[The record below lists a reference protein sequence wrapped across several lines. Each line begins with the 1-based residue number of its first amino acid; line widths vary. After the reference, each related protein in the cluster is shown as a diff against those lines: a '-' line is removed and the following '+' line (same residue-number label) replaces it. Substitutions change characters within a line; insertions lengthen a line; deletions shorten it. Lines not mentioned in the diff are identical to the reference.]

1 MCECVVVT
9 QLTIVAH
16 SFGNVHLKHTL
27 TTCTFSIPH
36 NISGLTMG
44 HAKLFHFHV
53 TEKKCSLFLYY
64 LFSSHFCRIRSNT
77 NAMKNFSYHY
87 YITLWLLWCRRYV
100 WKGSFL
106 YAVHVEN
113 NEKISFYKLNVISEW
128 VEIFFTDTIQWRCI
142 NVLWFF
148 LFLLY
153 SMHVVALAMVI
164 NIIQVINHRLK
175 KENSEV
181 KI

>member
-9 QLTIVAH
+9 QLTTVAH

-53 TEKKCSLFLYY
+53 TEKKCSLFFVLFVFKSFLSHKKQYKRDEKFFLPLLYY
-64 LFSSHFCRIRSNT
+64 SMIVMMSEV
-77 NAMKNFSYHY
+77 
-87 YITLWLLWCRRYV
+87 YV

-128 VEIFFTDTIQWRCI
+128 VEIFFHWYNTMTMYKCI
-142 NVLWFF
+142 VIF
-148 LFLLY
+148 LVFTLFYACRGISYGYKYHL
-153 SMHVVALAMVI
+153 SH
-164 NIIQVINHRLK
+164 K
-175 KENSEV
+175 S
-181 KI
+181 

>member
-1 MCECVVVT
+1 MCECAVVT
-9 QLTIVAH
+9 QLTTVAH

-53 TEKKCSLFLYY
+53 TEKSVLFFLYY

-128 VEIFFTDTIQWRCI
+128 VEIFFHWYNTMTMYKCI
-142 NVLWFF
+142 VIF
-148 LFLLY
+148 LVFTLFY
-153 SMHVVALAMVI
+153 SCRGISYGYKYHLS
-164 NIIQVINHRLK
+164 HK
-175 KENSEV
+175 S
-181 KI
+181 